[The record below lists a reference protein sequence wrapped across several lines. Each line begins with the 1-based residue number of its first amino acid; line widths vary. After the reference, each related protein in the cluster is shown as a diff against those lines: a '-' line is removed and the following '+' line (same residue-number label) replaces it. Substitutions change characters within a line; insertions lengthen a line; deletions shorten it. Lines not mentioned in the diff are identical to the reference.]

1 MKFVVSLVD
10 FKIVKRKV
18 LLNPI
23 FTVLNSSKHMILVLS
38 GDKLI
43 QGSGLTR
50 ELREITWP
58 WLLQN
63 SSALKHIHLIL
74 LYLVVSA
81 QSWTFYILPR
91 SLNTE
96 FLLSASLSST
106 SFYFRL
112 KLLMFALIVL
122 RKFAH
127 FIIPDSYRI
136 PKPRHWIML

>member
-10 FKIVKRKV
+10 FNIVKRKV

-23 FTVLNSSKHMILVLS
+23 FTALNSSKHMILVLS

-63 SSALKHIHLIL
+63 RSTLKYIHLSLPYFIA
-74 LYLVVSA
+74 SA

-106 SFYFRL
+106 PFYFRI
-112 KLLMFALIVL
+112 KLLTFALIIL

-127 FIIPDSYRI
+127 FIIQDSYRI